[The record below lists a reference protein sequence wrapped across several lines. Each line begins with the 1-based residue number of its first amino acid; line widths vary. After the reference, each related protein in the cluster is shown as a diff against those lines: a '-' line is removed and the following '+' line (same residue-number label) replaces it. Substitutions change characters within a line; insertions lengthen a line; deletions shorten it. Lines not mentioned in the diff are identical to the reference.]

1 MKYLAAVAMVSVAVF
16 SACAQEDLTV
26 LGAKEGEPAPGQLL
40 YAHLQQQAHAALD
53 QRAERYEQL
62 KTPEDVAAY
71 QKELKDFFVEQL
83 GGFPERTPLNA
94 RTVATLDR
102 DGYRIEKVIFESRPG
117 FYVTGL
123 LHLPAT
129 PGPYPA
135 VLVPC
140 GHSANGKASEAYQ
153 IGSILMARHGIAAFC
168 FDPFGQGERYQVLS
182 DEGKPKHGTTTEHTL
197 AGTGCILLGLNA
209 ATYEIWDGMRAI
221 DYLQSREDIDPKR
234 IGCAGNS
241 GGGTQT
247 AYFMAL
253 DERIQCAAPSCY
265 ITSLRRLT
273 DTIGPQDAE
282 QNIHGQIARGMDHA
296 DYIIMRA
303 PKPTLLCCATRDFFD
318 IQGVWD
324 SFRQAKRIYT
334 RLGLAE
340 GVDLVETDEQHGW
353 TVNLRT
359 GNARWMRRWLLD
371 INEPITE
378 GECTVLSDDEAL
390 CTEKGQ
396 VLLMD
401 GARSVFD
408 INAEVETGLAPGRKA
423 IWSGDTAAAL
433 GRVRELADIR
443 PLDALPACTVAMAGA
458 LERDGYRIEK
468 QVFTPSGGIVVPA
481 LRFVPAQA
489 NGSVCLY
496 VHGAGKQAEA
506 GPGGA
511 IEALVKQGVT
521 VVAVDLPGLGET
533 TSTKDPKGGFS
544 RQFTPNWKE
553 FFLAY
558 KLDKSLLGMRAESVL
573 MAARELGGNVQ
584 VVGVGEAGPAV
595 LHAAAL
601 EPTLFAAVRLEG
613 SLETWT
619 SVVTTREN
627 TLQMAN
633 CVHGAL
639 RVYDLPDLVAS
650 LGDKIAV
657 AKPVDAMGN

>member
-1 MKYLAAVAMVSVAVF
+1 
-16 SACAQEDLTV
+16 TV
-26 LGAKEGEPAPGQLL
+26 ET
-40 YAHLQQQAHAALD
+40 
-53 QRAERYEQL
+53 L
-62 KTPEDVAAY
+62 K
-71 QKELKDFFVEQL
+71 
-83 GGFPERTPLNA
+83 
-94 RTVATLDR
+94 R
-102 DGYRIEKVIFESRPG
+102 DGYRIEKIMFESRPG

-123 LHLPAT
+123 LHLPDT
-129 PGPYPA
+129 PGPYPG

-140 GHSANGKASEAYQ
+140 GHSANGKAAEAYQ
-153 IGSILMARHGIAAFC
+153 TGSILMAKHGIAAFC
-168 FDPFGQGERYQVLS
+168 FDPFGQGERYQILT
-182 DEGKPKHGTTTEHTL
+182 DEGKPKHGTTTQHTL

-253 DERIQCAAPSCY
+253 DERIQSAAPSCY

-296 DYIIMRA
+296 DYLIMRA
-303 PKPTLLCCATRDFFD
+303 PKPTLICCATHDFFD
-318 IQGVWD
+318 IEGTWD

-334 RLGLAE
+334 RLGFAE
-340 GVDLVETDEQHGW
+340 RVGLVETDEKHGW
-353 TVNLRT
+353 TVNLRV
-359 GNARWMRRWLLD
+359 GNARWMRRWLMD
-371 INEPITE
+371 IDEPITE
-378 GECTVLSDDEAL
+378 GECTVLSDQEAL

-396 VLLMD
+396 VLLMA

-408 INAEVETGLAPGRKA
+408 INAEYEAELAENRKT
-423 IWSGDTAAAL
+423 IWAGDNAAAL
-433 GRVRELADIR
+433 AKVRKIADIR
-443 PLDALPACTVAMAGA
+443 SFEQVPKCTVETTDA
-458 LERDGYRIEK
+458 LERNGYRIEK
-468 QVFTPSGGIVVPA
+468 QIFNPSDGIVVPA

-489 NGSVCLY
+489 DGTVCLY
-496 VHGAGKQAEA
+496 VHGEGKQAEA
-506 GPGGA
+506 APGGA
-511 IEALVKQGVT
+511 IERLVKQGAT

-533 TSTKDPKGGFS
+533 TSAKDPKGGFS

-558 KLDKSLLGMRAESVL
+558 QLDKSLLGMRAETVIML
-573 MAARELGGNVQ
+573 ARELGGNVQ
-584 VVGVGEAGPAV
+584 VMGIGEAGLPV

-601 EPTLFAAVRLEG
+601 EPQLFASVRLEH

-619 SVVTTREN
+619 SVVTTKEN
-627 TLQMAN
+627 KLQMAN
-633 CVHGAL
+633 CVHAAL
-639 RVYDLPDLVAS
+639 RTYDLPDLVAS

-657 AKPVDAMGN
+657 VDPVDATGN